1 MRLLAGVAAAC
12 IAASAIAQTAAFEAV
27 GDTIPRPLAAE
38 PGDAARGRSIV
49 VNRDQGG
56 CTLCHEVP
64 GETRFGNIAPPLA
77 GAGARFSVAQLR
89 LRIADSSRVSPDT
102 PMPAYYRTE
111 GLVQVAAAY
120 RGKPVLSAQ
129 QVEDVVAW
137 LATLKE
143 AKK

>member
-1 MRLLAGVAAAC
+1 MRLLAGVAAAL
-12 IAASAIAQTAAFEAV
+12 IVPAVFAQPAAFEAV
-27 GDTIPRPLAAE
+27 GDAIPRPLTAE
-38 PGDAARGRSIV
+38 PGQPERGRSIV

-77 GAGARFSVAQLR
+77 GVRLSVPQLR
-89 LRIADSSRVSPDT
+89 LRIADSSRVNPAT

-120 RGKPVLSAQ
+120 RGKPVLTAQ
-129 QVEDVVAW
+129 QIEDVVAW

-143 AKK
+143 PK

>member
-1 MRLLAGVAAAC
+1 VRRLAGVAAAC
-12 IAASAIAQTAAFEAV
+12 VAAAALAQAATFETV
-27 GDTIPRPLAAE
+27 GDTIPKPLAAE
-38 PGDAARGRSIV
+38 PGWPERGRSIV

-64 GETRFGNIAPPLA
+64 GETRFGNIAPSLA
-77 GAGARFSVAQLR
+77 GVGVRLSVAQLR
-89 LRIADSSRVSPDT
+89 LRVADSSRVNPAT

-111 GLVQVAAAY
+111 GLTQVAAAY
-120 RGKPVLSAQ
+120 RGKPVLTAQ

-143 AKK
+143 PK